1 MSDALEV
8 SESEQEP
15 QWTKVISAKR
25 RLLDLRLKE
34 VWDYKY
40 LIKLFIKRDFVVN
53 YKQTVLGPLWYV
65 LNPIF
70 SSIVWMFIFGQLAQI
85 GTNGIPYILFY
96 YGGNMLW
103 GFFNASLVNCAG
115 VFSANA
121 GIFGKVYF
129 PRLTVPISLVA
140 GQVIKLAIQFALLIC
155 LYVYF
160 ILTGSAVRPTW
171 WVFAIPLIV
180 IWIGVMGGSMG
191 MIISSL
197 TTKYR
202 DLNMLLGFGMSLAM
216 YATPVVYPLS
226 EAPKRF
232 MWIFYANPMSAP
244 MELFRVFFYGAG
256 HVPYQMI
263 ISSIATT
270 LVLLFFGLVLFC
282 RNERTFVDVI

>member
-1 MSDALEV
+1 MSKDVEAIQK
-8 SESEQEP
+8 SEENE
-15 QWTKVISAKR
+15 WTKVITAKR
-25 RLLDLRLKE
+25 KLLDLRLKE

-85 GTNGIPYILFY
+85 GTDGIPYILFY

-121 GIFGKVYF
+121 GVFGKVYF

-140 GQVIKLAIQFALLIC
+140 GQVIKLAIQFVLLVC

-160 ILTGSAVRPTW
+160 VFTGSTVHPTW
-171 WVFAIPLIV
+171 GIFAFPLII
-180 IWIGVMGGSMG
+180 IWIGVMGGSLG

-226 EAPKRF
+226 QAPQKF
-232 MWIFYANPMSAP
+232 MWVYYVNPMSAP
-244 MELFRVFFYGAG
+244 MELFRVVFYGAG

-263 ISSIATT
+263 ISSIVTT
-270 LVLLFFGLVLFC
+270 LVLLFFGLILFC
-282 RNERTFVDVI
+282 HNERTFVDVI